1 MKGEE
6 GTFSRKS
13 PPPPFDL
20 PPPLTIRPQAIV
32 KGALTIFYIGRRKV
46 HIRLTLAAYH
56 AFK

>member
-1 MKGEE
+1 MKGGGGDFLEKVPA
-6 GTFSRKS
+6 T
-13 PPPPFDL
+13 PFDL